1 MANLCQVCGHPC
13 GWWRTVHPE
22 CEPLKHQIDRDRF
35 EEHRRAEQAAAEQ
48 YPIVVE
54 QLGRRLGEHLRPV
67 DEAPTIFSIHG
78 IGTTL
83 YGRDRYDAVTDSY
96 VATQWFCFL
105 WIPLAPVARYRVV
118 KKGWRSWAFIAQV
131 MDDLP

>member
-1 MANLCQVCGHPC
+1 MANRCEVCGHPC

-22 CEPLKHQIDRDRF
+22 CEPLKHQIDRARF
-35 EEHRRAEQAAAEQ
+35 EEHRRDEQTAVEQ

-54 QLGRRLGEHLRPV
+54 ELGRHLGEHLRPV
-67 DEAPTIFSIHG
+67 DQAPTLFSING
-78 IGTTL
+78 IGTKL
-83 YGRDRYDAVTDSY
+83 DGRDRYDSGDGFV

-118 KKGWRSWAFIAQV
+118 CKGWRKGGISSRKS
-131 MDDLP
+131 